1 MLKDRAFFF
10 PLFAPGIAMLVT
22 GCGGYTSSYVP
33 PADGRPRVV
42 WSDDKPVAM
51 MANPMPAQCAAAVDS
66 LAGGGELKVGR
77 VSTGHVSGG
86 YYVPRTVVV
95 VHGGPGFIPPVPRMI
110 VPHVSVGGGGGIKS
124 GGAFSG
130 GGGHSGGGGSGDLG
144 KGAIVLVVVAIASL
158 PFIALGLALGRPEPE
173 AASALAIDQVNAH
186 TDLAR
191 TQGSACDEVVV
202 AGQVDQ

>member
-10 PLFAPGIAMLVT
+10 PLFAPGIAMLVA

-51 MANPMPAQCAAAVDS
+51 MANAIPAQCAAAVDS
-66 LAGGGELKVGR
+66 LAGGSPLKIGR

-86 YYVPRTVVV
+86 YYVPRTIVV
-95 VHGGPGFIPPVPRMI
+95 VHGGPGFVPPVPRPI
-110 VPHVSVGGGGGIKS
+110 VPH
-124 GGAFSG
+124 FSG
-130 GGGHSGGGGSGDLG
+130 GGGSGKSGGGFSSGGGGGGGSGGSGDLG

-173 AASALAIDQVNAH
+173 AASAAAIDQVNAH

>member
-10 PLFAPGIAMLVT
+10 PLFAPGVAMLVA

-33 PADGRPRVV
+33 PADGRPRLV

-51 MANPMPAQCAAAVDS
+51 MANAMPAQCAAAVDS
-66 LAGGGELKVGR
+66 LAGGGDLKIGR

-86 YYVPRTVVV
+86 YYVPRTIVV
-95 VHGGPGFIPPVPRMI
+95 VHGGPGFIPPL
-110 VPHVSVGGGGGIKS
+110 PHQILPGFTGSGHGGIKGT
-124 GGAFSG
+124 GGFSG
-130 GGGHSGGGGSGDLG
+130 GHTGGGGSNDLG

-173 AASALAIDQVNAH
+173 AASAAAIDHVNAH

-202 AGQVDQ
+202 AGQVEQ